1 MDKWV
6 LFFRISLALL
16 SWTFSKFCPLTSKI
30 CRRNTDRPVSWFEG
44 PG

>member
-1 MDKWV
+1 MDRWV

-30 CRRNTDRPVSWFEG
+30 CRQKAE
-44 PG
+44 